1 MGIRVLQE
9 ACLDSG
15 FLQKVQRNRRFIF
28 SVEYIIKKRN
38 ILVCQTKTEDHSL
51 LQKSLFHCESE
62 ISLATLAFL
71 SSFLIKIIQK
81 FNFYKCCG
89 EISAQ
94 FAHWGYFQGNATWL
108 DIVGL
113 NSSKTLWQDLAE

>member
-1 MGIRVLQE
+1 MLRFWVLAKSTE
-9 ACLDSG
+9 E
-15 FLQKVQRNRRFIF
+15 QKVYIF
-28 SVEYIIKKRN
+28 CRIYNQKKRN